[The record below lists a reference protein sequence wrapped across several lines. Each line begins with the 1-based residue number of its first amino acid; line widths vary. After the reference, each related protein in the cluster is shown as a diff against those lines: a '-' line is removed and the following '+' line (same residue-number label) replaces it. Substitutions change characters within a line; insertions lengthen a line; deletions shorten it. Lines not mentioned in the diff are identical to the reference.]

1 MPSTKG
7 KKNTL
12 CKDYSMYEQQS
23 ELNSISKET
32 DLYIQQACGVQS
44 SQENTP
50 MNPELVRS

>member
-32 DLYIQQACGVQS
+32 DLYVQQACGVQS